1 MTDCTTCCVP
11 VSRDLRQLVTFPER
25 RHLLTIAHRQWE
37 IPMHAFRLLVATA
50 FLTAAVDAGAGCGS
64 AFCSLNT
71 NWSTQGAWTEP
82 GGRFDLRYEFIDQ
95 DQPRTGTEDVGVGQI
110 PRHHDE
116 VRTINR
122 NTIAGFDYTFDANWG
137 VGVQLPVVDRSHE
150 HIHNHAG
157 GQIPEAW
164 SFTEPGDARVVS
176 RYRFTPAQTHAGS
189 FGLQFGVKLPTG
201 KIDVANDDGDVAER
215 SLQPGSGTTDAIL
228 GAFYSGPLGNQATW
242 FADVNWQAPLGE
254 RDEYKPGTR
263 AGFDIGASYP
273 WTGRVALLLQLN
285 TLWKDRDRGSN
296 AEPED
301 TGGTFVHLS
310 PGLSLAPGQKTQLYG
325 FVQVPL
331 YQRVNGVQLVADWS
345 VAAGLSHR
353 F

>member
-1 MTDCTTCCVP
+1 MQSFRFMAVAI
-11 VSRDLRQLVTFPER
+11 
-25 RHLLTIAHRQWE
+25 LLA
-37 IPMHAFRLLVATA
+37 
-50 FLTAAVDAGAGCGS
+50 AAVDAHAGCGS

-71 NWSTQGAWTEP
+71 NWSTQGEWAEP

-95 DQPRTGTEDVGVGQI
+95 DQPRTGTKDVGVGQI
-110 PRHHDE
+110 PRDHDE

-122 NTIAGFDYTFDANWG
+122 NIIAGFDYTFDANWG
-137 VGVQLPVVDRSHE
+137 VGIQLPVVNRSHE
-150 HIHNHAG
+150 HIHNDAG
-157 GQIPEAW
+157 GPEPEAW
-164 SFTEPGDARVVS
+164 SFTEIGDARVVG
-176 RYRFTPAQTHAGS
+176 RYRFTPAETHAGA

-201 KIDVANDDGDVAER
+201 KIDMANADGEVAER

-228 GAFYSGPLGNQATW
+228 GAFYNGPLGNRATW

-254 RDEYKPGTR
+254 RDEYKPGSR

-285 TLWKDRDRGSN
+285 TLWKDRDSGAK
-296 AEPED
+296 AEPDD

-310 PGLSLAPGQKTQLYG
+310 PGINVALSEKTQLYG

-331 YQRVNGVQLVADWS
+331 YQRVNGVQLTADWS